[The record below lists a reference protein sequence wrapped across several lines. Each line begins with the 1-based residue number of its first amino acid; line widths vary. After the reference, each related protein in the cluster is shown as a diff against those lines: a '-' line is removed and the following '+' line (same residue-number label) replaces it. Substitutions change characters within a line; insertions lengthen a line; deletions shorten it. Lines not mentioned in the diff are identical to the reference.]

1 MLIHGT
7 VLLFF
12 IVVGVPE
19 SLVDMGTEIVQPHP
33 PPPQTHTH
41 THTHTHTPVFITVYN
56 DFNLILFLNF
66 LNSRICYSDY
76 SDDGFKIGPD
86 PYR

>member
-1 MLIHGT
+1 M
-7 VLLFF
+7 LLFF

-19 SLVDMGTEIVQPHP
+19 SLVDMGTEIVQTP
-33 PPPQTHTH
+33 PPPQHTHTH
-41 THTHTHTPVFITVYN
+41 THTHIHTHIHTPVFITVYN